1 MHICAI
7 KSVHMPRTPQ
17 QKDPILLSKISRLY
31 YEDECS
37 EAEIAERL
45 HISRSK
51 VSRLLKEARR
61 VGIVKIHI
69 VPPPGSYPW
78 LEAELE
84 KRYGL
89 KEAVVVT
96 SGDDDR
102 FDTMHNLG
110 AAAARHLQESLQSG
124 ETIGVSWGR
133 TLHAMVAAI
142 QPQRTRDTR
151 VIQIIGGLGQPTAEV
166 HATELCRRMANA
178 LTSDLVLLPVP
189 GIMESRQAKE
199 AVLTDSNIQKV
210 LALFRQIDVAY
221 VGIGA
226 PGQDSVMLTD
236 STIMRHKDLDEMIR
250 LGAVGDIAVRFFNR
264 SGEPIQSELDER
276 VIGIRLEELKQ
287 IERRVG
293 VSGGLKKVDTVRAA
307 LLAGYVNILITD
319 QRLAEA
325 LLNAPDPDRETGD
338 SNTTL

>member
-1 MHICAI
+1 
-7 KSVHMPRTPQ
+7 MPRTPQ

-31 YEDECS
+31 YEDGSS
-37 EAEIAERL
+37 EADIAERL

-61 VGIVKIHI
+61 IGIVKIHI

-96 SGDDDR
+96 SGDDER
-102 FDTMHNLG
+102 FDTIRNLG
-110 AAAARHLQESLQSG
+110 VAAARHLQETLQSG

-142 QPQRTRDTR
+142 QPQRTRGTR
-151 VIQIIGGLGQPTAEV
+151 VIQIIGGLGHPTAEV

-178 LTSDLVLLPVP
+178 LDSDLELLPVP

-199 AVLTDSNIQKV
+199 AILTDSNIQRV
-210 LALFRQIDVAY
+210 LALFRKIDVAY

-226 PGQDSVMLTD
+226 PAHDSVMLTD
-236 STIMRHKDLDEMIR
+236 STIMRKEDQDEMVR

-264 SGEPIQSELDER
+264 CGEPIISELDER
-276 VIGIRLEELKQ
+276 VIGIRLDELKR

-307 LLAGYVNILITD
+307 LLAAHVNILITD
-319 QRLAEA
+319 HRLAEA
-325 LLNAPDPDRETGD
+325 LLKSPDPEQK
-338 SNTTL
+338 NT